1 MSSTFAENDCLG
13 PNRGDGDVAATSS
26 HSPPAG
32 VAATSHSPPAGEEPN
47 STYKGSFLRREDS
60 YSDQDLEPDSP
71 SWMTGL
77 RHRARICKYYR
88 GILN

>member
-32 VAATSHSPPAGEEPN
+32 EEPN
-47 STYKGSFLRREDS
+47 STCKGSFLRREDS